1 MGRKDHTQRAL
12 HGRLLTMLRATVL
25 CLLGFLSLPLLAQ
38 QELVPEMPKPPRL
51 VNNLSTEFPDFLS
64 AEETARLEAKLVRFS
79 DSTSNQIVV
88 VIVDDL
94 NGMEPWTFATEL
106 GQKWGVG
113 GAKQDNGVVVLIKTK
128 AGDGRGKAHI
138 AVGYG
143 LEGAIPDLT
152 AKRIYEEEIV
162 PYLKQG
168 QHFLALDKSTDVI
181 MALAK
186 GEYNY
191 KAYQK
196 GKGKSSGRLVFYFI
210 LIILVMILL
219 SGRNRGGGM
228 TIGRRGTIFGPTFG
242 GGGWGGFG
250 GGSSGGGGFGGFGG
264 GGFGGGGAGGDW

>member
-1 MGRKDHTQRAL
+1 MGSKDHSQEAWR
-12 HGRLLTMLRATVL
+12 GRLLTLLRATVF
-25 CLLGFLSLPLLAQ
+25 CLLGFLSSPLLAQ

-64 AEETARLEAKLVRFS
+64 AEETARLETKLVRFS

-162 PYLKQG
+162 PNLKQG

-228 TIGRRGTIFGPTFG
+228 TIGRRGTIFAPTFG
-242 GGGWGGFG
+242 GFGGGGFG